1 MDSKEILADFKE
13 KVDVEIEIY
22 LDKAIKEAEE
32 KDAVIADSLKYVK
45 KVILSGG
52 KRLRP
57 AFMYYGYLAVG
68 GKEKEKI
75 IKASVS
81 IELIHTFLLIHDDI
95 IDRDSKRHGLPT
107 INNRYEKIS
116 KKLFLGKNAEHFGN
130 SMAIIIGDMVCAL
143 GNQIIFNS
151 EFDPKLIMKALDALQ
166 DIISYTVIG
175 QSLDLYTEYKKQSTE
190 KEILKICEYKTAKYT
205 IEGPLYLGAILGGAD
220 KKILS
225 AITQYSI
232 PVGTAFQI
240 QDDILGI
247 FGSEKKLGKDVGS
260 DIKEGKQTLLLLK
273 AKEKADKNQKKILK
287 NLLGKK
293 DLNLQDIKT
302 FQKIIVETGALDYA
316 QELSKKMVTQ
326 GIEVIEKAEIN
337 SEAKNFMIGIANY
350 IINRKL

>member
-13 KVDVEIEIY
+13 KVDAEIEIY
-22 LDKAIKEAEE
+22 LDKAIKEAGA

-57 AFMYYGYLAVG
+57 AFMYYGYLAAG

-75 IKASVS
+75 IRASVS

-107 INNRYEKIS
+107 INRRYEKIA
-116 KKLFLGKNAEHFGN
+116 KNIFFGKNPEHFGN

-151 EFDPKLIMKALDALQ
+151 EFDPKLIMKALDTLQ
-166 DIISYTVIG
+166 DIISYTAIG
-175 QSLDLYTEYKKQSTE
+175 QSLDLYSEYKKGATE
-190 KEILKICEYKTAKYT
+190 EEILKICEYKTAKYT

-220 KKILS
+220 KNLLS
-225 AITQYSI
+225 ALSRYAI
-232 PVGTAFQI
+232 PVGIAFQI

-260 DIKEGKQTLLLLK
+260 DIKEGKQTLLLQK
-273 AKEKADKNQKKILK
+273 AKENSNKNQKKILAQI
-287 NLLGKK
+287 LGKK
-293 DLNLQDIKT
+293 DLNQRDIKDFQDIIK
-302 FQKIIVETGALDYA
+302 ESGALDYA
-316 QELSKKMVTQ
+316 QELSKKMVAE
-326 GIEVIEKAEIN
+326 GIRAIEKNGIKG
-337 SEAKNFMIGIANY
+337 EAKDFLIGIANY
-350 IINRKL
+350 IIDRKL